1 VWVIERRYDKIG
13 KIGSRPF
20 KVRNHPDFLACRWH
34 ATYCWKALDEGYNF
48 ASNLISIRGLHAKLW
63 APKVVGV
70 PIVRISGLPFES
82 PGTKWHLGA
91 GPMAKQKYTIRGKV
105 VASPKFG
112 SWWIL
117 WVRICPW
124 FVLTPKVLQLCINQL
139 VVWFC
144 VGPCE
149 WVIACHSF

>member
-91 GPMAKQKYTIRGKV
+91 GPMAKQKIYYKGEGGGFPQV
-105 VASPKFG
+105 WVMVNLMSSNLPVARTNTKSAP
-112 SWWIL
+112 
-117 WVRICPW
+117 
-124 FVLTPKVLQLCINQL
+124 TM
-139 VVWFC
+139 
-144 VGPCE
+144 
-149 WVIACHSF
+149 H

>member
-91 GPMAKQKYTIRGKV
+91 GPMAKQKIYYKGEGGGFPQVWVMVNLMSSNLPV
-105 VASPKFG
+105 VRTNTKSAP
-112 SWWIL
+112 
-117 WVRICPW
+117 
-124 FVLTPKVLQLCINQL
+124 TM
-139 VVWFC
+139 
-144 VGPCE
+144 
-149 WVIACHSF
+149 H